1 MKKKN
6 HETRVLVVIILIS
19 NILISNSDIFN
30 DPSAKSVFH
39 PRDHPIILIPFLLI
53 FFSDLGRIYEP
64 EGSIINIEQLKTKDE
79 FNELNEKLEDP
90 SEKANLVI
98 K

>member
-39 PRDHPIILIPFLLI
+39 SRDHPIIPIPFLLI

-79 FNELNEKLEDP
+79 FNELNEKLEEP